1 MKYFIVF
8 MFIFLSSGLLY
19 GSESH
24 LEADPEFWIEEAR
37 TRGSFHNGNSD
48 SGLFKYIGGG
58 MSDQRIRA
66 IPAMCEAI
74 TRNPT
79 ELKLIVLYSLC
90 NIPDDDDFL
99 SKSLMK
105 ALALNNTVETLNF
118 MNASKNTAY
127 YLADCLEKNTGLK
140 NCYFSENRFDDE
152 GCLAIAQAIYKNTT
166 LKSLTLTDCKAS
178 MKMRQVLREASA
190 KSRSE
195 DNKLEINF

>member
-1 MKYFIVF
+1 MRYFTIF
-8 MFIFLSSGLLY
+8 IFIFLCSGLLY
-19 GSESH
+19 GSESY

-37 TRGSFHNGNSD
+37 TRGSFHNGSSD

-58 MSDQRIRA
+58 MYEQRIRA

-79 ELKLIVLYSLC
+79 ELKLIVIYSLC
-90 NIPDDDDFL
+90 NLPDDDDLL

-105 ALALNNTVETLNF
+105 ALSPNNTVETLNF
-118 MNASKNTAY
+118 MGASKNTAY
-127 YLADCLEKNTGLK
+127 YLADCLEKNIGLK
-140 NCYFSENRFDDE
+140 YCYFSDNRFDDE

-166 LKSLTLTDCKAS
+166 LKSLNLTGCKAS
-178 MKMRQVLREASA
+178 MKMRQVLREAAA

-195 DNKLEINF
+195 DNKLEISF